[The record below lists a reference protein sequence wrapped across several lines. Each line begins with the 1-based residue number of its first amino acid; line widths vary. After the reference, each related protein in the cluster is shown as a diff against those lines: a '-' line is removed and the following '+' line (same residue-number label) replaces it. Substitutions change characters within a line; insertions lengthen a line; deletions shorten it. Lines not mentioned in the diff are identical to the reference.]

1 MLTFSAD
8 PDVAEQQM
16 NAIIFYLTAFGYIDG
31 KFDFTEKT
39 FVRIYIRQL
48 VTARA
53 RAAMPDAEPATRD
66 EVVSRFVAHF
76 LEVFEQID
84 RSVKDLFDEAVA
96 DGEDVEKFVYAKLKL
111 RSYEIFQSFD
121 PANQRELLTCVD
133 ELIYADGSVHPAEQ
147 AFRQELEALLEAP
160 TALGIHDIEIVRETD
175 REPSRVAIEGPASL
189 RSRLE
194 DHPFFASFEPHYSA
208 APARIRAQVA
218 GDLDLMRRFV
228 GQLGEQRRAGAGR
241 LAGKHTVA
249 EFAGERPF
257 LHGHVYGH
265 PAEPGRVYELTVLG
279 DLHGCYSCLK
289 GALLQADFFAKLE
302 AWKLDPRKPE
312 PKLVLLGDYIDR
324 GRFSYNGVLR
334 TMMQLF
340 LAAPEHV
347 FPLRGNHEY
356 YIEYRGRIYGGVKPA
371 EAINTLVNHVPGEV
385 FAEYMKLFE
394 ELPSM
399 LFFDDVL
406 FVHAGIP
413 RDVDI
418 ARITD
423 FAALNDPEVRFQMLW
438 SDPSTADVIPAD
450 LQAQNARFPFGKR
463 QFEAFMQKLG
473 CSIMVRG
480 HEKVDAGFRPM
491 YGDPASLITLFS
503 AGGADNN
510 DLPDDSSYRAVTPMA
525 ATIRIDGGAVQ
536 VTPWL
541 IDYERFNDPRRNR
554 FFASP
559 PEIEHKTGW
568 RLRAGAPRDDARGV
582 AWWYVYVAR
591 CRDDSLYC
599 GIARDVAARIA
610 EHDAGTGARYTR
622 RPGPPA
628 GALR

>member
-1 MLTFSAD
+1 MLTFSSD

-53 RAAMPDAEPATRD
+53 KAAMPDADPATRD
-66 EVVSRFVAHF
+66 EVVGRFVGHF

-84 RSVKDLFDEAVA
+84 HSVKDLFDEAVA

-147 AFRQELEALLEAP
+147 AFRQELEALLDTP
-160 TALGIHDIEIVRETD
+160 TALGIHDIEIVRDAD

-189 RSRLE
+189 RPRLE
-194 DHPFFASFEPHYSA
+194 DHPFFTGFEQHYSA
-208 APARIRAQVA
+208 DPARIRTQVA

-228 GQLGEQRRAGAGR
+228 AQLGDQRRAGAGR

-257 LHGHVYGH
+257 LDGHVYVH

-302 AWKLDPRKPE
+302 AWRLDRRQPE

-340 LAAPEHV
+340 LAAPDHV

-413 RDVDI
+413 RDADI
-418 ARITD
+418 AKITD
-423 FAALNDPEVRFQMLW
+423 FAALNDPELRFQMLW
-438 SDPSTADVIPAD
+438 SDPSTADFIPAD

-491 YGDPASLITLFS
+491 YGEAASLITLFS

-510 DLPDDSSYRAVTPMA
+510 DLPEDSSYRAVTPMA
-525 ATIRIDGGAVQ
+525 ATIRIDGGTVQ

-541 IDYERFNDPRRNR
+541 IDFQRFNDPRRNR

-559 PEIEHKTGW
+559 PEIEHK
-568 RLRAGAPRDDARGV
+568 AG
-582 AWWYVYVAR
+582 
-591 CRDDSLYC
+591 
-599 GIARDVAARIA
+599 
-610 EHDAGTGARYTR
+610 
-622 RPGPPA
+622 
-628 GALR
+628 

>member
-16 NAIIFYLTAFGYIDG
+16 HAIIFYLTAFGYIDG

-53 RAAMPDAEPATRD
+53 RSAMPDADPVTRD
-66 EVVSRFVAHF
+66 EVVNRFVGHF

-84 RSVKDLFDEAVA
+84 RSVKELFDEAVA
-96 DGEDVEKFVYAKLKL
+96 DGEDVERFVYAKLKL
-111 RSYEIFQSFD
+111 RSYEIFQGFD
-121 PANQRELLTCVD
+121 PANQHELLTCVD
-133 ELIYADGSVHPAEQ
+133 ELIYADGSVHPAEEQ
-147 AFRQELEALLEAP
+147 FRRELEALLD
-160 TALGIHDIEIVRETD
+160 TTTSLGIHDIEVV

-189 RSRLE
+189 RPRLE
-194 DHPFFASFEPHYSA
+194 DHPFFEGFEQHYSA
-208 APARIRAQVA
+208 DPGRIRTQVA
-218 GDLDLMRRFV
+218 ADVDLMQRFLA
-228 GQLGEQRRAGAGR
+228 QLAEQRRAGANR
-241 LAGKHTVA
+241 LAGKQQVS
-249 EFAGERPF
+249 EFAGEPAF
-257 LHGHVYGH
+257 LDGHVYVH

-302 AWKLDPRKPE
+302 AWRLDHRNPE

-394 ELPSM
+394 ELPNM
-399 LFFDDVL
+399 LFFDDVM

-418 ARITD
+418 AAKLVD
-423 FAALNDPEVRFQMLW
+423 LAALNDPDLRFQMLW
-438 SDPSTADVIPAD
+438 SDPSTADFIPAD
-450 LQAQNARFPFGKR
+450 LQAQNARFPFGKL
-463 QFEAFMQKLG
+463 QFEAFMQRLG

-491 YGDPASLITLFS
+491 YGDQASLITLFS

-510 DLPDDSSYRAVTPMA
+510 DLPEESSYRAVTPMA
-525 ATIRIDGGAVQ
+525 ATIRIENGTVQ

-559 PEIEHKTGW
+559 PEIEHKVG
-568 RLRAGAPRDDARGV
+568 
-582 AWWYVYVAR
+582 
-591 CRDDSLYC
+591 
-599 GIARDVAARIA
+599 
-610 EHDAGTGARYTR
+610 
-622 RPGPPA
+622 
-628 GALR
+628 

>member
-53 RAAMPDAEPATRD
+53 KAAMPDADQATRD
-66 EVVSRFVAHF
+66 EVIARFVSHF

-84 RSVKDLFDEAVA
+84 RGVKELFDEAVA

-111 RSYEIFQSFD
+111 RSYEIFQAFD
-121 PANQRELLTCVD
+121 PANQHELLTCVD
-133 ELIYADGSVHPAEQ
+133 ELIYADGSVHPSEE
-147 AFRQELEALLEAP
+147 AFRKELESLLDS
-160 TALGIHDIEIVRETD
+160 TTSLGMQDIEVM
-175 REPSRVAIEGPASL
+175 REPSRVAIADPASL
-189 RSRLE
+189 SSRLE
-194 DHPFFASFEPHYSA
+194 DHPFFAGFEQHYSA
-208 APARIRAQVA
+208 DPARIRSQVGA
-218 GDLDLMRRFV
+218 DLDLMRRF
-228 GQLGEQRRAGAGR
+228 LAKLAEQRAAGAGR
-241 LAGKHTVA
+241 LAGKQQVA
-249 EFAGERPF
+249 DFAGERPF
-257 LHGHVYGH
+257 LDGHVYVH
-265 PAEPGRVYELTVLG
+265 PAEPGRSYELTVLG

-302 AWKLDPRKPE
+302 AWRLDPRQPE

-334 TMMQLF
+334 TIMQLF
-340 LAAPEHV
+340 LAAPDHV

-385 FAEYMKLFE
+385 FAEYMRLFE
-394 ELPSM
+394 ELPNM
-399 LFFDDVL
+399 LFFDDVM

-418 ARITD
+418 AAKVTD
-423 FAALNDPEVRFQMLW
+423 FAALNDPELRFQMLW
-438 SDPSTADVIPAD
+438 SDPSSADFIPAD
-450 LQAQNARFPFGKR
+450 LQAQNARFPFGR
-463 QFEAFMQKLG
+463 LQFESFMQRLG

-491 YGDPASLITLFS
+491 YGDQASLITLFS

-510 DLPDDSSYRAVTPMA
+510 DLPDESSYRAVTPMA
-525 ATIRIDGGAVQ
+525 ATIRIENAGVQ

-559 PEIEHKTGW
+559 PEIEHKIG
-568 RLRAGAPRDDARGV
+568 
-582 AWWYVYVAR
+582 
-591 CRDDSLYC
+591 
-599 GIARDVAARIA
+599 
-610 EHDAGTGARYTR
+610 
-622 RPGPPA
+622 
-628 GALR
+628 